1 MLVLSSSKTFIT
13 VRATDPR
20 YMPSHQREHL
30 YADIFCPFP
39 TSEYTFTVKDAYSMY
54 PEAALLRD
62 TSSKSLIKESET
74 IFSRHDY
81 PLTIKIDN
89 GPNLVSVEM

>member
-1 MLVLSSSKTFIT
+1 MLVLSNSKTFIT
-13 VRATDPR
+13 VQATDPI
-20 YMPSHQREHL
+20 YMPSHQWEYLH
-30 YADIFCPFP
+30 ASIFCPFP
-39 TSEYTFTVKDAYSMY
+39 TSEYTFPVNDAYSMY
-54 PEAALLRD
+54 PEATLLQD

-81 PLTIKIDN
+81 PLTIKTDN